1 MFFKLQLYITKAI
14 LLTNSPS
21 VFNLAVQV
29 QIPLFSKK
37 KKKKTKQ
44 NKKKKVQIPLLLL
57 KPLVKTLL
65 FIIGPKRH

>member
-14 LLTNSPS
+14 LLTNSPR

-37 KKKKTKQ
+37 KKKTKQ
-44 NKKKKVQIPLLLL
+44 NKKKKGSNSSSV
-57 KPLVKTLL
+57 TETSS
-65 FIIGPKRH
+65 

>member
-37 KKKKTKQ
+37 KKQKTK
-44 NKKKKVQIPLLLL
+44 KKCSNSSSV
-57 KPLVKTLL
+57 TETSS
-65 FIIGPKRH
+65 

>member
-37 KKKKTKQ
+37 KKKNKKQ
-44 NKKKKVQIPLLLL
+44 KKKVQIPLLIL

>member
-37 KKKKTKQ
+37 KKKQNKT
-44 NKKKKVQIPLLLL
+44 KKKKVQIPLLLL